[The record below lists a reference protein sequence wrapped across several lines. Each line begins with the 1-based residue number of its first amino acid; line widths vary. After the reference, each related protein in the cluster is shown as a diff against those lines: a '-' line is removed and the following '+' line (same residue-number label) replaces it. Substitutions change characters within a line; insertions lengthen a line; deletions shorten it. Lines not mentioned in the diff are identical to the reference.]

1 MPQCGA
7 VRIATKERDPW
18 GKIDW
23 QSELPQDANPHDLI
37 EAKARIVAT
46 RMPEKYRQIL
56 TLLADGNSPQ
66 LINKYCGVGDDV
78 IRRIRQL
85 HPQSLA
91 KIKEAVL
98 DNLLEASQ
106 VMSERLAREAHELPT
121 GRLAQALAQTIDK
134 AQLLSG
140 KVTQRTDTKRV
151 VTREELQALFES
163 LPRAKA
169 TVIEDKKDAD

>member
-1 MPQCGA
+1 M
-7 VRIATKERDPW
+7 RIARKSVDPW
-18 GKIDW
+18 TKIDW
-23 QSELPQDANPHDLI
+23 VKEIPQDANPHDVT
-37 EAKARIVAT
+37 EAKVRIVAT
-46 RMPEKYRQIL
+46 RMPVKYQQIL
-56 TLLADGNSPQ
+56 TLLADGYSCQ
-66 LINKYCGVGDDV
+66 LINKYVGIGDDV

-85 HPQSLA
+85 HPQSIQ
-91 KIKEAVL
+91 KIKEVVL
-98 DNLLEASQ
+98 DNLLESVQ

-140 KVTQRTDTKRV
+140 GVTQRTETKRV